1 MSDCNIRVMNHEIGG
16 RGPVKALKVVG
27 LVLLGIIGLTLLAI
41 VFGIFV
47 KWLWNALMPEI
58 FDLPEISYW
67 QAVGLAVLAHI
78 LFGAHGGPHR
88 YERSRRRNIKK
99 DAQPEKPK
107 QVPSTVK
114 WNRTMLS
121 SGGKRV
127 GNLSNPGCAGKTVT
141 DLKKVNIRGGQA
153 AKPPVRDSFRKDLT
167 RLA

>member
-99 DAQPEKPK
+99 DAPAGETETSPFHREMEQDYAEFWREEGRESFK
-107 QVPSTVK
+107 S
-114 WNRTMLS
+114 WMRRENGNRS
-121 SGGKRV
+121 EES
-127 GNLSNPGCAGKTVT
+127 
-141 DLKKVNIRGGQA
+141 
-153 AKPPVRDSFRKDLT
+153 
-167 RLA
+167 